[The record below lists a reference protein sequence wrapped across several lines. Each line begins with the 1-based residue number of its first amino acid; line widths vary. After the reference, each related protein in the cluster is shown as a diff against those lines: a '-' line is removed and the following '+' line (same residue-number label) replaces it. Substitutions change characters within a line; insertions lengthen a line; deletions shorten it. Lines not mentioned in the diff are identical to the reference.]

1 MAQRT
6 NDRRTERR
14 TKSETNMNRAV
25 ILLIGGLV
33 AEWYL
38 LMADRYYARGTV
50 DQVLS
55 WYNFFGV
62 MRWAALAAA
71 AAGVVLGKLRGQK
84 PWVSKLG
91 WGLAAVG
98 LFFSLSSFAMRRYYP
113 ISVTVLC
120 VLVPVLMIL
129 GIIYLFYQAE
139 FSVQATALAMALGA
153 LVLLNRS
160 QSASVRLC
168 ATAALMG
175 IASLF
180 GATLYFSRK
189 DGAITHKGRVIRVF
203 DARTD
208 FKRVLAVLALCF
220 LMTLMALGAPSVA
233 FFATWG
239 LGIITFVLAVYY
251 TIKLM

>member
-6 NDRRTERR
+6 NDKRLERR
-14 TKSETNMNRAV
+14 AKSESNMNRAV
-25 ILLIGGLV
+25 VLLIGGLV

-50 DQVLS
+50 DQVLG
-55 WYNFFGV
+55 WYDFFGV

-71 AAGVVLGKLRGQK
+71 AAGVVIAKLRGRK
-84 PWVSKLG
+84 AWVNKLG
-91 WGLAAVG
+91 WWLAAGG
-98 LFFSLSSFAMRRYYP
+98 LFFSLTSFAMRRYYP

-120 VLVPVLMIL
+120 VAVPVLLIL
-129 GIIYLFYQAE
+129 GIVYLFYQAE
-139 FSVQATALAMALGA
+139 FSVQATGLALALGA

-168 ATAALMG
+168 VTAALIG
-175 IASLF
+175 IAVLF
-180 GATLYFSRK
+180 GCTLYFSRNNGSLTRNGK
-189 DGAITHKGRVIRVF
+189 VIRFF

-208 FKRVLAVLALCF
+208 YKRILAVLALCF
-220 LMTLMALGAPSVA
+220 ALTLMALGAPSIA